1 MKNYI
6 LLKKWRLKNY
16 IAIIRRNYK
25 QLKEELKEQK
35 RRIKINKEISKL
47 PFVPEINDK
56 FSDYKMQLKTLNHY
70 QKLEKRERHLNNLKN
85 LHGKYINRTKL
96 IKSVNKE
103 LYGYYGI
110 SALDK

>member
-56 FSDYKMQLKTLNHY
+56 FSDYKMQLKTL
-70 QKLEKRERHLNNLKN
+70 KN
-85 LHGKYINRTKL
+85 
-96 IKSVNKE
+96 
-103 LYGYYGI
+103 
-110 SALDK
+110 

>member
-1 MKNYI
+1 MDNKKLTAVEI
-6 LLKKWRLKNY
+6 L
-16 IAIIRRNYK
+16 
-25 QLKEELKEQK
+25 
-35 RRIKINKEISKL
+35 
-47 PFVPEINDK
+47 F
-56 FSDYKMQLKTLNHY
+56 NHY

>member
-1 MKNYI
+1 MDNKKLTAVEI
-6 LLKKWRLKNY
+6 L
-16 IAIIRRNYK
+16 
-25 QLKEELKEQK
+25 
-35 RRIKINKEISKL
+35 
-47 PFVPEINDK
+47 F
-56 FSDYKMQLKTLNHY
+56 NHH